1 MLKFEGS
8 GENLRIK
15 DIGEFKGWE
24 LSRGSKQEEVVYSL
38 GYSLSGLYDGGG
50 GGRGNWKVVFFVLTV
65 CEWEEKFVILIYE
78 GFATTVINIYE
89 ENTNTKWY
97 HFFK

>member
-1 MLKFEGS
+1 M
-8 GENLRIK
+8 
-15 DIGEFKGWE
+15 
-24 LSRGSKQEEVVYSL
+24 
-38 GYSLSGLYDGGG
+38 
-50 GGRGNWKVVFFVLTV
+50 VFFVLTV

>member
-38 GYSLSGLYDGGG
+38 GYSLSGLYDRGGG
-50 GGRGNWKVVFFVLTV
+50 G
-65 CEWEEKFVILIYE
+65 E
-78 GFATTVINIYE
+78 GELESGIFCAYSM
-89 ENTNTKWY
+89 
-97 HFFK
+97 